1 VENFRSISASR
12 PRSHHHLERGRPGL
26 TASDED
32 EAAAD
37 AEWSGAVAK
46 GATINLVVSKSTT
59 ASDGV
64 DLSAEYIVD
73 KNLAPVLSSSYG
85 TCETEMTAG
94 EKQLYPACGS
104 RPRRKALP
112 LWSPQATAVRHS
124 ATRTSHYRSRLASE
138 RHGFHSL

>member
-1 VENFRSISASR
+1 MVRR
-12 PRSHHHLERGRPGL
+12 RG
-26 TASDED
+26 E
-32 EAAAD
+32 
-37 AEWSGAVAK
+37 

-94 EKQLYPACGS
+94 EKQLYPS
-104 RPRRKALP
+104 
-112 LWSPQATAVRHS
+112 LWQQAAAEGITVVVAAGDGVRHS
-124 ATRTSHYRSRLASE
+124 ATRTSHLPFAACK
-138 RHGFHSL
+138 